1 MLLGMPQS
9 WACLLLARPNILEL
23 WPGWYAQD
31 GTWGV
36 LLAGAKEN
44 AWGPTNSPTN
54 STRSLR
60 RPFDTSPPQA
70 QAAPFGMPG
79 SPRNGYSSTLTRNE
93 SLLRALAPA
102 PHGATGYVPIGII
115 SLKSL
120 VKLTCAVVMDPSGP
134 QSFAQT

>member
-44 AWGPTNSPTN
+44 AWGPTSVPPIPLDPYDNHLT
-54 STRSLR
+54 LHR
-60 RPFDTSPPQA
+60 R
-70 QAAPFGMPG
+70 
-79 SPRNGYSSTLTRNE
+79 
-93 SLLRALAPA
+93 
-102 PHGATGYVPIGII
+102 
-115 SLKSL
+115 
-120 VKLTCAVVMDPSGP
+120 
-134 QSFAQT
+134 